1 MKNSHG
7 RYILAAEVATPMG
20 INLDLSLALAKAD
33 LGRFN
38 QQVAENGIDKY
49 TYANIDFIDG
59 EDVFSRSQALVSLLL
74 NALLKPLNR
83 SLKPIPLILSVPSSV
98 SLVKLQ
104 QWLEESDFSKSISNI
119 EVVHQSGPKHL
130 ETSLKA
136 LDKYDALISICLDS
150 PVQML
155 DKLIEQKQ
163 VLSSNNP
170 WGIIPSEGGAGMVLA
185 RKNIVETLKLKP
197 IARFG
202 HFNAEYEVKDR
213 RAMMRLIKTLDHSR
227 SFGWLYSD
235 MTNRRQD
242 TEDYGFALGARAEK
256 FINAQQPF
264 LINELWGSLGQSSA
278 MALIA
283 AAIFEHKSHELATLL
298 MFSITGDRAVLQLE
312 TEFDADSRK

>member
-98 SLVKLQ
+98 SIVKLQ

-155 DKLIEQKQ
+155 DELIEQKQ

-202 HFNAEYEVKDR
+202 HFNAEYEVKVGDG
-213 RAMMRLIKTLDHSR
+213 KTLK
-227 SFGWLYSD
+227 
-235 MTNRRQD
+235 RRK
-242 TEDYGFALGARAEK
+242 L
-256 FINAQQPF
+256 
-264 LINELWGSLGQSSA
+264 
-278 MALIA
+278 
-283 AAIFEHKSHELATLL
+283 
-298 MFSITGDRAVLQLE
+298 
-312 TEFDADSRK
+312 

>member
-1 MKNSHG
+1 MKNSYG
-7 RYILAAEVATPMG
+7 RYVLAAELVTPMG
-20 INLDLSLALAKAD
+20 VNLDLSLALAKAD

-38 QQVAENGIDKY
+38 QKVAENGIDKY
-49 TYANIDFIDG
+49 TYANIDFIDSDDG
-59 EDVFSRSQALVSLLL
+59 LVRTQELLSSLLEPLL
-74 NALLKPLNR
+74 NSLNR

-98 SLVKLQ
+98 SAVNLQ
-104 QWLEESDFSKSISNI
+104 QWLEKSDYSKSISNI
-119 EVVHQSGPKHL
+119 DIVHQSGPKHI

-155 DKLIEQKQ
+155 EDLIEQKH
-163 VLSSNNP
+163 VLGSNNP

-185 RKNIVETLKLKP
+185 RKNIVDTLKLKP

-213 RAMMRLIKTLDHSR
+213 RSMMRLIKTLDHSR

-235 MTNRRQD
+235 MTNRRQE

-264 LINELWGSLGQSSA
+264 LINELWGTLGQSSSI
-278 MALIA
+278 ALIA
-283 AAIFEHKSHELATLL
+283 AAIFEHKSAELATLL
-298 MFSITGDRAVLQLE
+298 MFSMQGDRAVLQLE
-312 TEFDADSRK
+312 TEFDVDSKK